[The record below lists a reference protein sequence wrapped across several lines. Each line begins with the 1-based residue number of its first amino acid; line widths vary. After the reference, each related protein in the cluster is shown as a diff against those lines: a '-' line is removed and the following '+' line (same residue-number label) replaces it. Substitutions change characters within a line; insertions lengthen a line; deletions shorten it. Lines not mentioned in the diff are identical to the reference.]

1 MILQYIDTVLLVI
14 GLITSSLILQ
24 AFAPQFALSAFYGKP
39 VEDQYTL
46 FLARSAGIPIAM
58 IGMLLVWASFDEI
71 VRTPIVVAAVIGKGL
86 FLATIF
92 SNWQV
97 TGKGYAF
104 TVVVDGLSI
113 MLLSLYL
120 LSL

>member
-1 MILQYIDTVLLVI
+1 MIVQYIDTILLVI
-14 GLITSSLILQ
+14 GLMTSSLILQ
-24 AFAPQFALSAFYGKP
+24 AFAPQFALSAFFGKHVNDP
-39 VEDQYTL
+39 YTL

-86 FLATIF
+86 FFATIF

-97 TGKGYAF
+97 TGKGYAL

-113 MLLSLYL
+113 LLLLAYL
-120 LSL
+120 VSS